1 MARRQSLDQSVRR
14 RLKHTTIII
23 AALAWLVSALLAG
36 YIFSRLPLADFLV
49 AIASLQLADWAVWIG
64 LNLIVLIL
72 LATRWRILTHALGLG
87 INLLQILGVRQA
99 GALISFVTPG
109 PQFGGEPLQ
118 VVWLWRRYRVPGPT
132 ALLAVGL
139 DRFFEL
145 FVNFSVLLIA
155 ILLLLSS
162 AATPDVDWIT
172 LFVLLFGIVL
182 LMVGAILVLIVRPTR
197 LRRVIRR
204 QVEHWQ
210 QHPRLQKLG
219 NHGTEV
225 GHQLSRLG
233 ANHKRA
239 LGFAIFASC
248 LAWAGMI
255 VEFWFL
261 LILAQVPFDLTD
273 FILLFTVM
281 RLAFLLPLPG
291 GIGSV
296 EAALFW
302 AFQILGLQLSMAAGV
317 VVLMRVRDLSLLLSG
332 VLVLPALSSRSTG

>member
-1 MARRQSLDQSVRR
+1 M
-14 RLKHTTIII
+14 KHSATII
-23 AALAWLVSALLAG
+23 AALTWLVSSLLAG
-36 YIFSRLPLADFLV
+36 YIFSRLPPADFLT
-49 AIASLQLADWAVWIG
+49 AIASLQLTDWAVWIG
-64 LNLIVLIL
+64 LNLIVLVL

-87 INLLQILGVRQA
+87 ISMLQILGVRQA

-118 VVWLWRRYRVPGPT
+118 VVWLWRRYRIPGPT

-155 ILLLLSS
+155 VLLLLSS
-162 AATPDVDWIT
+162 AATPDLDWIT
-172 LFVLLFGIVL
+172 LSVILFGIL
-182 LMVGAILVLIVRPTR
+182 LSMVGATSMLAVRPTR
-197 LRRVIRR
+197 LRRFIRR

-219 NHGTEV
+219 DHGTEIS
-225 GHQLSRLG
+225 HQLSRLA
-233 ANHKRA
+233 ANHRRA
-239 LGFAIFASC
+239 LGFAILASC
-248 LAWAGMI
+248 MAWAGMI

-261 LILAQVPFDLTD
+261 LGLAQVPFDVTD

-296 EAALFW
+296 EAGLFW
-302 AFQILGLQLSMAAGV
+302 SFQTLGLPLSMATSV

-332 VLVLPALSSRSTG
+332 ALVLPAVNSKSIDQ